1 MKREKRGEIM
11 KALKITVFIL
21 ALLVL
26 ATQVARHVYVRYLE
40 PRTSVLDK
48 FEETETKKVIQRA
61 TTLSELVEE
70 YDPARKRVDQL
81 DKEMQIELSKKN
93 SDDYYMFE
101 EKWKEDYK
109 QEYQQ
114 EEELKSAIQDW
125 EEKSKEIR
133 ELYVFWAFGL
143 FFFAIGIFML
153 KKGFNWIGMAFIIPG
168 IVEMI
173 WWTSPSFRF
182 AGSPLEFDRLLNN
195 KLGFTIVTLVV
206 FITVWYF
213 SESKRKRNL

>member
-1 MKREKRGEIM
+1 M

-125 EEKSKEIR
+125 EENEYDK
-133 ELYVFWAFGL
+133 
-143 FFFAIGIFML
+143 
-153 KKGFNWIGMAFIIPG
+153 
-168 IVEMI
+168 
-173 WWTSPSFRF
+173 
-182 AGSPLEFDRLLNN
+182 
-195 KLGFTIVTLVV
+195 
-206 FITVWYF
+206 
-213 SESKRKRNL
+213 